1 MEENSSS
8 LIIQLIWPQKIS
20 WNINEIKQS
29 NRIQGRKIMYLF
41 KLVEENVIDFCDA
54 LFKEKIL
61 DTTFFKTLSKW
72 ILNI

>member
-1 MEENSSS
+1 M
-8 LIIQLIWPQKIS
+8 S

-54 LFKEKIL
+54 LFKKKDPGYNIL
-61 DTTFFKTLSKW
+61 QNIIEMNTQHLNLISL
-72 ILNI
+72 ILF